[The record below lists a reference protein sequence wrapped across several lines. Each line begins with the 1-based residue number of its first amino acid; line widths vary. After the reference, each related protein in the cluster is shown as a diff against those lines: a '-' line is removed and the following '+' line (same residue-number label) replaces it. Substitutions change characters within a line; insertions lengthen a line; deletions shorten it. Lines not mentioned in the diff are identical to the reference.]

1 MRTPLLYRVSRVL
14 CRTALHVYFR
24 KLEVSGADRVPR
36 TGPVILA
43 SNHPQSATDAM
54 VLGVCAGR
62 MVHYLARSGLFEN
75 RFKARL
81 LGDLGVIPVY
91 RRRDVDGA
99 AEKNV
104 EMFSTCRTVLEKG
117 GAIGIFP
124 EGVSADERRVQ
135 QLKTGTAR
143 IALETEQKNGW
154 SLGAVIVPVGLSFES
169 KRRFR
174 TRVLV
179 DFGVPIPASEYRLS
193 YEADPVEAVYEL
205 TTALRDAIRRRVVN
219 VEQGRFEAL
228 VRDVEMI
235 YKGELLAG
243 RGTVVSRT
251 KKFSQDQWVA
261 REIPR
266 ALDYF
271 YERNPEVI
279 WQVDRLVR
287 EYRRKLDRL
296 RLHDDMIQK
305 EGPAVGKESMK
316 FLILGVLGL
325 PIATYGILL
334 NVLPYWITRWLARRL
349 AKDATKIH
357 LEQLMVGAAVY
368 LLWYLPLVYLAY
380 RWLGGVGAIV
390 FGATLPLAGLFA
402 RGYVRV
408 MIRRRRMLRFALL
421 DMTHGYAV
429 QKLRAER
436 RRLIDELDAA
446 RDEYVAARE
455 ADPASKLPP
464 SPEASDP
471 PQSRGRDE
479 T

>member
-1 MRTPLLYRVSRVL
+1 MRTPLLYRVSLAL
-14 CRTALHVYFR
+14 CRTALRVYFC
-24 KLEVSGADRVPR
+24 KLEVSGAGRVPR

-43 SNHPQSATDAM
+43 SNHPQSVTDAM

-62 MVHYLARSGLFEN
+62 MVHYLAHSGLFKN
-75 RFKARL
+75 RFKAWF

-91 RRRDVDGA
+91 RQQDVDGA
-99 AEKNV
+99 AEKNI
-104 EMFSTCRTVLEKG
+104 EMFSACRTLLEKG

-124 EGVSADERRVQ
+124 EGVSAEQRRVQ

-143 IALETEQKNGW
+143 IALEAEQKNGW
-154 SLGAVIVPVGLSFES
+154 SLGTVIVPVGLSFES
-169 KRRFR
+169 KRYFR
-174 TRVLV
+174 TKVLV
-179 DFGVPIPASEYRLS
+179 DFGVPIPASEYRRS

-205 TTALRDAIRRRVVN
+205 TTALHEAIRRRVVN
-219 VEQGRFEAL
+219 VEHGEFEAL
-228 VRDVEMI
+228 VGDVEMI

-243 RGTVVSRT
+243 RGTVVSRR
-251 KKFSQDQWVA
+251 KKFRQDQWVA

-279 WQVDRLVR
+279 WQVGRLVR

-305 EGPAVGKESMK
+305 EGAAVGRESIK
-316 FLILGVLGL
+316 FLLLGVLGL
-325 PIATYGILL
+325 PIATYGTLW
-334 NVLPYWITRWLARRL
+334 NVLPYWLTGWAARRL

-357 LEQLMVGAAVY
+357 YEQLMVGTAVY
-368 LLWYLPLVYLAY
+368 LLWYLPLVYVAY
-380 RWLGGVGAIV
+380 RWLGGIGAIV
-390 FGATLPLAGLFA
+390 FAATLPLAGLFA

-408 MIRRRRMLRFALL
+408 MIRRRRMLRFAFL
-421 DMTHGYAV
+421 DMTHRYTV

-446 RDEYVAARE
+446 RDEYVAARL

-464 SPEASDP
+464 SPESGD
-471 PQSRGRDE
+471 RRDE
-479 T
+479 G